1 MAYCDKCGS
10 KLVDGAAFCS
20 KCGAPVTR
28 SGGDGGGRRTECYDG
43 VVHKCPSCGEQL
55 DAFVSRCP
63 VCGFELRNVSAA
75 STVNDLAMK
84 LERVKSLEQRNEL
97 IKTFYIPNTREDI
110 YEFFILA
117 TSNIEAGGESVD
129 AWYAKLDQAYKKA
142 ELVFGESDELKR
154 LRKLY
159 DSTGRTRTAKS
170 ALTVLSR
177 SRGLQAA
184 VMFAFGLILMIVG
197 ILNIDSLG
205 LLALIGLM
213 PIMGAMTFFFTTLNN
228 N

>member
-55 DAFVSRCP
+55 EAFVSRCP
-63 VCGFELRNVSAA
+63 ACGFELRNVSAA

-97 IKTFYIPNTREDI
+97 IKNFYIPNTREDI

-142 ELVFGESDELKR
+142 ELVFGEGDELKR
-154 LRKLY
+154 LKKLY
-159 DSTGRTRTAKS
+159 NSTGRTRSFKLAFST
-170 ALTVLSR
+170 LSR

-184 VMFAFGLILMIVG
+184 LLFASG
-197 ILNIDSLG
+197 ILLMVIGFTSGSGLVVLGTVG
-205 LLALIGLM
+205 LLPIVAALNLLM
-213 PIMGAMTFFFTTLNN
+213 GDSKK
-228 N
+228 